1 MNENKSNTL
10 LLTVIGVATL
20 LVAVIGASFA
30 YFTAQLSGVETD
42 TTLTVQA
49 GTLTISYEGGSTLN
63 PSENVNAIDI
73 VPVTN
78 GEPIITKKF
87 TVTGSN
93 TTTTKMPYDVKINF
107 TTNEFT
113 EKGLLY
119 SLEHTEAI
127 NNGSGLPEK
136 KITQSLVTPTDSTEL
151 AAFQATLDALFTT
164 NGIPTGTSPFP
175 LGGGYFEGPVPSSVH
190 SYTLKIYF
198 PDNGKPQNELKDKE
212 FKANIEVTVGEIYE

>member
-119 SLEHTEAI
+119 SLQI
-127 NNGSGLPEK
+127 
-136 KITQSLVTPTDSTEL
+136 
-151 AAFQATLDALFTT
+151 
-164 NGIPTGTSPFP
+164 
-175 LGGGYFEGPVPSSVH
+175 
-190 SYTLKIYF
+190 
-198 PDNGKPQNELKDKE
+198 
-212 FKANIEVTVGEIYE
+212 

>member
-30 YFTAQLSGVETD
+30 YFTAQISGGETN

-49 GTLTISYEGGSTLN
+49 GTLTISYEGGSSLN
-63 PSENVNAIDI
+63 PNGTNALDI
-73 VPVTN
+73 LPVTT

-93 TTTTKMPYDVKINF
+93 TTTTKMPYTVQMNF

-113 EKGLLY
+113 VPGLLY
-119 SLEHTEAI
+119 SLEHTEPI
-127 NNGSGLPEK
+127 TNGSGLPEK
-136 KITQSLVTPTDSTEL
+136 KITQSLVTPTGEAEKT
-151 AAFQATLDALFTT
+151 AFQATLDALFTT
-164 NGIPTGTSPFP
+164 NAVPIGTESFS
-175 LGGGYFEGPVPSSVH
+175 LGSGYFEGPVPSSVH

-198 PDNGKPQNELKDKE
+198 PDNGDDQDIHKDKE

>member
-30 YFTAQLSGVETD
+30 YFTAQISGGETN

-49 GTLTISYEGGSTLN
+49 GTLTISYEGGSSLN
-63 PSENVNAIDI
+63 PNGTNALDI
-73 VPVTN
+73 LPVTT

-93 TTTTKMPYDVKINF
+93 TTTTKMPYTVQMNF

-113 EKGLLY
+113 VPGLLY
-119 SLEHTEAI
+119 SLEHTEPI
-127 NNGSGLPEK
+127 TNGSGLPEK
-136 KITQSLVTPTDSTEL
+136 KITQSLVTPTGEAEKT
-151 AAFQATLDALFTT
+151 AFQATLDALFTT
-164 NGIPTGTSPFP
+164 NAVPIGTESFS
-175 LGGGYFEGPVPSSVH
+175 LGSGYFEGPVPSS
-190 SYTLKIYF
+190 
-198 PDNGKPQNELKDKE
+198 
-212 FKANIEVTVGEIYE
+212 EIGRASCRERV